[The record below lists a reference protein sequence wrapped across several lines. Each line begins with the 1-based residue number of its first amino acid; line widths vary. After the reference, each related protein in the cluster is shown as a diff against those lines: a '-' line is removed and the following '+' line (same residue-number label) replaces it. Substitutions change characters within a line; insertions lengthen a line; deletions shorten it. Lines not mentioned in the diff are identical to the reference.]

1 MKLDLSIKNNFQIIT
16 SGNIQEQL
24 MVCSHERSGTHF
36 LMNSIDIVSHYS
48 SNPWMNYDYY
58 PLGAKV
64 NFFSQSSTHK
74 FINDFSNFTA
84 KGKKTCNASIL
95 KSHFPLGH
103 LGKNANSLPLKIIY
117 IWRKPADTIISFW
130 KFMHK
135 WSWNEGPRTKTPLEL
150 ACTRPSGQSQRY
162 QASNYKD
169 YFERW
174 AAHVIDGI
182 ENSSNNPNA
191 CIISYEDLLNS
202 HSSTTEKICQKL
214 NIQILKKPDL
224 PSKNENVVTGAK
236 IDLKTDD
243 AKRLQDYCNERIEE
257 YPVLK
262 TYLRQ

>member
-1 MKLDLSIKNNFQIIT
+1 MFWFET
-16 SGNIQEQL
+16 
-24 MVCSHERSGTHF
+24 
-36 LMNSIDIVSHYS
+36 
-48 SNPWMNYDYY
+48 
-58 PLGAKV
+58 
-64 NFFSQSSTHK
+64 
-74 FINDFSNFTA
+74 
-84 KGKKTCNASIL
+84 IL
-95 KSHFPLGH
+95 KSSFCH
-103 LGKNANSLPLKIIY
+103 LDASRRSVTTQMVMFWIVTFSLHVCCQLQMRWGECDDVVSGFCSIQTSIY
-117 IWRKPADTIISFW
+117 IITYVEQHQIIGN
-130 KFMHK
+130 KRR
-135 WSWNEGPRTKTPLEL
+135 RTL
-150 ACTRPSGQSQRY
+150 
-162 QASNYKD
+162 
-169 YFERW
+169 F
-174 AAHVIDGI
+174 VI